1 MAQQQRRRGAA
12 AIGRR
17 QNPLLL
23 LLLLLLAVLSM
34 LAVGARAAPRDR
46 DRERERQ
53 SERRSSRGSSSSTSG
68 SRQDR
73 AGDAKAKDVKAPAVA
88 ANETPSKDTAP
99 QKPAPPPTAAAPA
112 PPPKKAPPPPP
123 PPPPELPSYAR
134 NTSAYAWTGAG
145 SPSFTSYPEVTPG
158 QPWSMPRLL
167 ERPALAVALG
177 SGGARAAPLALG
189 WARALARMGVMSHA
203 RHLAATSAS
212 AWVAAPYA
220 YQSAAGGDDAFF
232 GPWLPPEHLG
242 PAAAD
247 LQRTLSP
254 GSFGAAVAGKGVM
267 PIGGAL
273 GALLP
278 GGSSASDPSGA
289 ITRWTSGVATVFLEP
304 FGLASVAPPT
314 AVGTLSS
321 NSSSR
326 AAAALK
332 GAQGG
337 VGSAADGPFLFDA
350 IRATRDGGLL
360 GLFGAALG
368 GGSGGSA
375 AGASSSSG
383 RAPSAAPTFDPA
395 RGGGRPFPI
404 IAASV
409 VTPLAGIAAVA
420 SSSSSS
426 SSSSPSPSSADNNNR
441 LLWRPFEMTP
451 LYSGLPVAGVP
462 AAADPKLLSGVL
474 VENLGGN
481 SRVRPSFA
489 NATKEA
495 AQRRWGAEMA
505 QKQEQGGSAVAAA
518 NANATAIDLFP
529 KRPADLPFLSSSPA
543 GGPVE
548 LLLQAPAARDAPPL
562 SLAAA
567 LGGASSD
574 PSLATNGGKDRDSL
588 QEAYLASPGSL
599 TGQWLDLAD
608 GSATDS
614 TAITAALRRKPTHL
628 VACLSTKEGPE
639 KTAGEWA
646 SAEPGVAALFG
657 ATGAAP
663 PSSSSSSSSS
673 SARLHPSQVFA
684 RADYEKFFAALRRAW
699 LRPLDNP
706 SDVPGF
712 KEGVASPLRPGTLQ
726 AARTVAPVF
735 RTRHSVLPNPKAG
748 VPGGH
753 DVEVLWVVNA
763 RAGAWESRLPVEVR
777 TLVQGAR
784 GVLGSP
790 TADFPYL
797 PHAVSS
803 ALSTE
808 AFVLL
813 SQQAD
818 WQLREASDRVVEFV
832 ADAQA
837 EHARARY
844 LSEARAA
851 GLGVGGG
858 KA

>member
-1 MAQQQRRRGAA
+1 MAQQQQQQRRRATA

-17 QNPLLL
+17 QNLLL
-23 LLLLLLAVLSM
+23 LVLLALS
-34 LAVGARAAPRDR
+34 LALLAGGARASPRDR
-46 DRERERQ
+46 ERERERQ
-53 SERRSSRGSSSSTSG
+53 SERRSSRGSSSSSSSTSG

-73 AGDAKAKDVKAPAVA
+73 AADAKAKDVKASDADAKEPPAKEPPA
-88 ANETPSKDTAP
+88 KDKT
-99 QKPAPPPTAAAPA
+99 PPPKAAAPPHA

-145 SPSFTSYPEVTPG
+145 SPSFNSYPEVTPG
-158 QPWSMPRLL
+158 QPWSMPLLL

-220 YQSAAGGDDAFF
+220 YQSSGGDDSFF

-242 PAAAD
+242 PTAAD
-247 LQRTLSP
+247 LPRTLSP
-254 GSFGAAVAGKGVM
+254 GSFGASVAGKGVM

-321 NSSSR
+321 NASSR

-337 VGSAADGPFLFDA
+337 IGSAADGPFLFDA

-368 GGSGGSA
+368 GGSGGS
-375 AGASSSSG
+375 GASSSSSSSG
-383 RAPSAAPTFDPA
+383 KPLSAAPTFDPA

-404 IAASV
+404 VAASV
-409 VTPLAGIAAVA
+409 VTPVAGA
-420 SSSSSS
+420 SSSSSTS
-426 SSSSPSPSSADNNNR
+426 SNDKDNNNR

-462 AAADPKLLSGVL
+462 ASADPKLLSGVL

-495 AQRRWGAEMA
+495 AQRSWEAEMA
-505 QKQEQGGSAVAAA
+505 QKQGGSVVSAAA
-518 NANATAIDLFP
+518 NANANATASDLLP
-529 KRPADLPFLSSSPA
+529 KRPADLPFLSSSPS

-562 SLAAA
+562 SLAAV

-574 PSLATNGGKDRDSL
+574 PSLATSGNGKDRDSL

-608 GSATDS
+608 GAATDS
-614 TAITAALRRKPTHL
+614 TAVTAALRRKPTHL

-639 KTAGEWA
+639 KTAAEWA

-657 ATGAAP
+657 ATGGAAS
-663 PSSSSSSSSS
+663 PSSSSSS
-673 SARLHPSQVFA
+673 ATHLHPSQVFA

-735 RTRHSVLPNPKAG
+735 RTRHSVLSNPKAG

-763 RAGAWESRLPVEVR
+763 RSGAWESRLPIEVR

-851 GLGVGGG
+851 GLGGSGGGG